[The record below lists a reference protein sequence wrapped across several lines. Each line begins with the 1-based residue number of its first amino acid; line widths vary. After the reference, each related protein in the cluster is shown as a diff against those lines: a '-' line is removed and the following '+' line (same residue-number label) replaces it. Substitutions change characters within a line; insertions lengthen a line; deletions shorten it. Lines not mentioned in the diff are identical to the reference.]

1 MKKLISFLACVLL
14 ATSAMA
20 GSFSRGGG
28 SFSRS
33 FSSPSPARS
42 IGMSRPSVAPSY
54 SRPAA
59 PPSYTP
65 PRPTTTPSYSAP
77 ATTVTHST
85 SGGSGGGFWSS
96 FGGAAAG
103 SLVGQAIGGGI
114 GHGGGTT
121 VVNAGGSGAVPV
133 ASTGAVVAGAAPV
146 VVAAS
151 PGPSVASILA
161 SVLLWLILAGAIAL
175 LVWFMVRVYKA
186 ARQER
191 MQESPT
197 SLPFSPV
204 SRFLE
209 VQRAFAAKDVAA
221 LRALLGPDLID
232 QTLADLPEEAT
243 TPKLTG
249 ISYTVADV
257 SDGVVSVHF
266 TADDLMDNTKLDEVW
281 HFTRVGGSWVLN
293 GIDV

>member
-1 MKKLISFLACVLL
+1 
-14 ATSAMA
+14 MA
-20 GSFSRGGG
+20 
-28 SFSRS
+28 
-33 FSSPSPARS
+33 PSY
-42 IGMSRPSVAPSY
+42 SRPSVAPSY
-54 SRPAA
+54 A
-59 PPSYTP
+59 P

-77 ATTVTHST
+77 APTVTHST
-85 SGGSGGGFWSS
+85 SGSSGGGFWSS

-114 GHGGGTT
+114 GHGGGGTT

-146 VVAAS
+146 VVAS

-191 MQESPT
+191 MQESPAA
-197 SLPFSPV
+197 LPFSPV

-209 VQRAFAAKDVAA
+209 VQRAFAAKDVPA

-243 TPKLTG
+243 TPKLAG
-249 ISYTVADV
+249 ISYTVADA
-257 SDGVVSVHF
+257 SDGVISIHF
-266 TADDLMDNTKLDEVW
+266 KADDLMDNTKLDEVW